1 MFNLHAAAFSVLFGA
16 LLLLPLRRT
25 RPQSALPVPVISVGK
40 GSLSGFG
47 IANNMRRFF
56 QEGKPRTKKTGNDDD
71 KSFIGDEV
79 KESVNRLANPFP
91 LHLIG
96 LRSRSL

>member
-1 MFNLHAAAFSVLFGA
+1 MFNPHAAAFSVLFGA

-40 GSLSGFG
+40 GSLSGIG
-47 IANNMRRFF
+47 IANNLRRFF
-56 QEGKPRTKKTGNDDD
+56 QEGKPRTEKTENDEG

-79 KESVNRLANPFP
+79 RKAPIS
-91 LHLIG
+91 
-96 LRSRSL
+96 